1 MHQLMSVLNSLSF
14 SASHSSTYLPDFV
27 LHGTSESM
35 HSFQP
40 KLEKHLASMVKVY
53 VHGIASI
60 DCMGLIKSLAP
71 ILSLPLFVPPPPP
84 PPPPSV
90 CLPFVPPSP
99 FLFPLP
105 LSFPPLPP
113 SHPLSPLLISQHST
127 EDEPVEHGVA
137 IIADTDTW
145 TCRLVVA
152 TRDSQTK

>member
-1 MHQLMSVLNSLSF
+1 MSVLNSLSF
-14 SASHSSTYLPDFV
+14 PASHSSTYLPDFV

-40 KLEKHLASMVKVY
+40 KTRETSCKYGQGIYIHNM
-53 VHGIASI
+53 IASI
-60 DCMGLIKSLAP
+60 DCNTGLIKSLAP
-71 ILSLPLFVPPPPP
+71 ILSLPLFVYHPLPPIF
-84 PPPPSV
+84 
-90 CLPFVPPSP
+90 PFVPPS
-99 FLFPLP
+99 LT
-105 LSFPPLPP
+105 SFPPLSLL
-113 SHPLSPLLISQHST
+113 SHLLISQHST

>member
-1 MHQLMSVLNSLSF
+1 MYYVIVHDLSCYMYNMHQLMSVLNSLSF

-84 PPPPSV
+84 LCLSSLCPS
-90 CLPFVPPSP
+90 
-99 FLFPLP
+99 LP
-105 LSFPPLPP
+105 LSLPSPSLLPSLTSFPPPLP
-113 SHPLSPLLISQHST
+113 SSYLSALY
-127 EDEPVEHGVA
+127 
-137 IIADTDTW
+137 
-145 TCRLVVA
+145 R
-152 TRDSQTK
+152 R